1 MIRPVSEFRP
11 YALAGLALA
20 VVLGFAPSLTRVSA
34 AGPMSSISPPA
45 PLKREFP
52 SYPRGAQKRGIEGW
66 VLLEFTVDEKGAV
79 VAPRVVEAVPPG
91 VFDAIAL
98 EAIIKWKYE
107 PAMDGGKAVVA
118 PKMRVK
124 LNFQLKDE

>member
-1 MIRPVSEFRP
+1 MIRLLSELRP
-11 YALAGLALA
+11 SALAGLAL
-20 VVLGFAPSLTRVSA
+20 VVALGFVPFLTRVSA
-34 AGPMSSISPPA
+34 AGPVSSISPPA

-52 SYPRGAQKRGIEGW
+52 GYPRGAQKRGIEGW
-66 VLLEFTVDEKGAV
+66 VLLEFTVDERGAV

-91 VFDAIAL
+91 IFDAIAL
-98 EAIIKWKYE
+98 EAITKWKYE

-118 PKMRVK
+118 PGMRVK